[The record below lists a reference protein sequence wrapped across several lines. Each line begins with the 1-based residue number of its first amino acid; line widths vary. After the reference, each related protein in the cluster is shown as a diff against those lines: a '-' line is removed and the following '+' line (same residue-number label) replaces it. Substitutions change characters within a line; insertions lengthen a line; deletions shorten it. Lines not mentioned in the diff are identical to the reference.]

1 MWVMLLLLKKIRMG
15 GFVDRTNNDGLIHW
29 KINTG
34 EPQLFVREVSDA
46 NSLSSDAVSCLLRTR
61 DGKLWIGTLGGGL
74 DCYDNGRFTH
84 YKNMVKK

>member
-1 MWVMLLLLKKIRMG
+1 MG
-15 GFVDRTNNDGLIHW
+15 DVTAVEEDKEWGFVDRKPNNDGLIHW

-61 DGKLWIGTLGGGL
+61 DEVSFG
-74 DCYDNGRFTH
+74 
-84 YKNMVKK
+84 